1 MYTSISIDLFPLLVM
16 YVVILPLIS
25 FFNLMFIQHINS
37 AHHTLPKNMI
47 TVSQF
52 SFNNNSYFSL
62 NNSVAVIQ
70 SPGGSVTS
78 AYIYTQL
85 RATVNPA
92 KELNTVKDK
101 VDITCV

>member
-1 MYTSISIDLFPLLVM
+1 
-16 YVVILPLIS
+16 
-25 FFNLMFIQHINS
+25 MFIQHINS

-52 SFNNNSYFSL
+52 SYSYFSL

-78 AYIYTQL
+78 AYIYIQL

-92 KELNTVKDK
+92 KELNTVKDR
-101 VDITCV
+101 VAITNV

>member
-1 MYTSISIDLFPLLVM
+1 
-16 YVVILPLIS
+16 
-25 FFNLMFIQHINS
+25 MFIQHINS
-37 AHHTLPKNMI
+37 AHQTLTEKHNHNESI
-47 TVSQF
+47 LLQQYFLVF
-52 SFNNNSYFSL
+52 SI

-92 KELNTVKDK
+92 KELNTVKDR
-101 VDITCV
+101 VAITSV

>member
-1 MYTSISIDLFPLLVM
+1 
-16 YVVILPLIS
+16 
-25 FFNLMFIQHINS
+25 MFIQHINS

-52 SFNNNSYFSL
+52 SYSYFSL

-92 KELNTVKDK
+92 KELNTVKDR
-101 VDITCV
+101 VAITSV

>member
-1 MYTSISIDLFPLLVM
+1 
-16 YVVILPLIS
+16 
-25 FFNLMFIQHINS
+25 
-37 AHHTLPKNMI
+37 MI

-52 SFNNNSYFSL
+52 PYSYFSL

-92 KELNTVKDK
+92 KELNTVKDR
-101 VDITCV
+101 VLQVCDNYLSQ

>member
-1 MYTSISIDLFPLLVM
+1 
-16 YVVILPLIS
+16 
-25 FFNLMFIQHINS
+25 MFIQHINS

-52 SFNNNSYFSL
+52 PYSYFSL

-92 KELNTVKDK
+92 KELNTVKDR
-101 VDITCV
+101 VLQMCDNYLSQ

>member
-1 MYTSISIDLFPLLVM
+1 
-16 YVVILPLIS
+16 
-25 FFNLMFIQHINS
+25 MFIQHINS

-92 KELNTVKDK
+92 KELNIVKDR
-101 VDITCV
+101 VDIVCDNYLSQ

>member
-1 MYTSISIDLFPLLVM
+1 MYVMISIFNQ
-16 YVVILPLIS
+16 LIS
-25 FFNLMFIQHINS
+25 FLMFIQHINS

-47 TVSQF
+47 MVSQF

-92 KELNTVKDK
+92 KELNIVKDR
-101 VDITCV
+101 VDIVCDNYLSQ

>member
-1 MYTSISIDLFPLLVM
+1 
-16 YVVILPLIS
+16 
-25 FFNLMFIQHINS
+25 
-37 AHHTLPKNMI
+37 MI

-52 SFNNNSYFSL
+52 SYSYISL

-92 KELNTVKDK
+92 KELNTVKDR
-101 VDITCV
+101 VLQMCDNYLSQ

>member
-1 MYTSISIDLFPLLVM
+1 
-16 YVVILPLIS
+16 
-25 FFNLMFIQHINS
+25 MFIQHINS
-37 AHHTLPKNMI
+37 AHQTLTEKHNHGESI
-47 TVSQF
+47 LLQQYFLVF
-52 SFNNNSYFSL
+52 SI

-92 KELNTVKDK
+92 KELNTVKDR
-101 VDITCV
+101 VAITNV